1 MIDFRYHAISLIAVL
16 IALTLGL
23 LLGVSIGDAGLVSDF
38 KGNIK
43 ESLNSDLAT
52 ARKERKE
59 ARNSLAANQAFLA
72 EAFPEMVRGDLRG
85 QRIALIGNAGATR
98 DVLADVRAT
107 VEAADGKL
115 TYAGELVAE
124 PEIEQIATE
133 LNVRNTA
140 LFAKKP
146 VAFANR
152 MGRAVGRRIARGR
165 ASDELRRLV
174 FERFSGKYERTR
186 GDVYVRVPLEQEDPV
201 KRDVS
206 SGFEGG
212 VIEGLVA
219 ARRRVSGVERSDA
232 EPSQIRFYQ
241 SLGIP
246 TVDNVNQYSG
256 RYALV
261 QVLAGDAAGDYGYK
275 KTADAAIPPVAN

>member
-38 KGNIK
+38 EGNIK
-43 ESLNSDLAT
+43 ESLNADLAT
-52 ARKERKE
+52 ARKERKQ
-59 ARNSLAANQAFLA
+59 ARELLTANEAFLKQ
-72 EAFPEMVRGDLRG
+72 AFPEMVNGDLRG
-85 QRIALIGNAGATR
+85 QRIALIGNTGATQ
-98 DVLADVRAT
+98 DVLGDVRAT

-115 TYAGELVAE
+115 AYAGELVADPDLE
-124 PEIEQIATE
+124 KIAASLGVKNTE
-133 LNVRNTA
+133 L
-140 LFAKKP
+140 LDKKP

-152 MGRAVGRRIARGR
+152 MGRAAGRRVARGR
-165 ASDELRRLV
+165 ANDELRRLV
-174 FERFSGKYERTR
+174 FERFSGKYARTR
-186 GDVYVRVPLEQEDPV
+186 GDVFVRVPLEQTNPRA
-201 KRDVS
+201 RDVS

-219 ARRRVSGVERSDA
+219 ARRRVSGVERSDSA
-232 EPSQIRFYQ
+232 PSQIRFYQ
-241 SLGIP
+241 TLGIP

-275 KTADAAIPPVAN
+275 KTADATIPPVAN